1 MEMIKRKYAN
11 RSRWKRVLDKKYA
24 QAFLDTK
31 KFKGYITLLQLMKV
45 AEPLSFRY
53 EEQNICIVDDGYMW
67 LQQFPLEKKHSVTTM
82 FDNNGNI
89 VQWYIDV
96 CLENGVENDIPYWD
110 DLYLDIILLPS
121 GEVIQKDGDE
131 LEEALLNGIID
142 RSLYESAWD
151 EVHTLTELINT
162 RSLELLDLS
171 HHHKEFLVNE
181 LKKLY

>member
-1 MEMIKRKYAN
+1 MLKRKYGN
-11 RSRWKRVLDKKYA
+11 RLEWKRVLGRKYA

-31 KFKGYITLLQLMKV
+31 EFKGYITLLHIIKV
-45 AEPLSFRY
+45 AEPLSVRY
-53 EEQNICIVDDGYMW
+53 EEKNICIVDDGYTW

-96 CLENGVENDIPYWD
+96 CLENGLDNDIPYLD

-121 GEVIQKDGDE
+121 GEVIQKDADE

-142 RSLYESAWD
+142 KSLYDSAWD
-151 EVHTLTELINT
+151 EVNILTKLINN
-162 RSLELLDLS
+162 RSFEFLDLS
-171 HHHKEFLVNE
+171 HYHKEFLVNE
-181 LKKLY
+181 LK